1 MKYKRVKIKSLFFF
15 ASVINGIIYVF
26 FNSLSIWLTA
36 SLVNNVLV
44 DFEKLTDTHLSL
56 KNQEYISLN
65 DRLKILANDLI
76 LKETNIETL
85 KTLCLLIIL
94 IFFLKNIFLYLKNL
108 SMSYVQLRLVTNL
121 RNTLYAHLQNL
132 SLAFFDKR
140 KFGDLSSVIIHDV
153 GNLNKSISTTLHKII
168 VEPINIFAFMI
179 LLMIINSKLMF
190 IAISII
196 PLSQIIIQFIGKS
209 IRRKSRRNTKQ
220 IGGIFSI
227 ITETISSIRIVKAF
241 SMESREINRFN
252 AESWKY
258 FKLLFRS
265 SKLFHASSPIIELI
279 GVSIAVLLLWLGGLE
294 VMTEG
299 SISSED
305 FLRFMF
311 LLFAMLGPIRS
322 LSTVHIV
329 LQNGYAS
336 AERIFELLDK
346 RPHVEDS
353 GEINIK
359 SIKNNIEF
367 KNMGFKYGEEIF
379 SLTDI
384 DFKIEAGTTVALV
397 GESGSGK
404 STIVDLIP
412 RFYDVSVGSISID
425 GINIKD
431 IKIKSLRAIMGIV
444 TQETILLND
453 SIKANITYGSQ
464 FVDESSIYRSAES
477 ANALKFIKE
486 LKNGFETI
494 VGEKGVKLS
503 GGQRQR
509 IAIARAIYKNPPL
522 LILDEATSALDSKS
536 EKLVQDALVNL
547 MKNRT
552 VIVIAHR
559 LSTVRNSDQI
569 IVLNKGEMIEKGSH
583 DTLYKSKGTYNK
595 LYNIQ
600 FGKLDREHSKN

>member
-1 MKYKRVKIKSLFFF
+1 MKYKRVKIKRILKLLRPESLFFF

-241 SMESREINRFN
+241 SI
-252 AESWKY
+252 
-258 FKLLFRS
+258 
-265 SKLFHASSPIIELI
+265 
-279 GVSIAVLLLWLGGLE
+279 
-294 VMTEG
+294 
-299 SISSED
+299 
-305 FLRFMF
+305 
-311 LLFAMLGPIRS
+311 
-322 LSTVHIV
+322 
-329 LQNGYAS
+329 
-336 AERIFELLDK
+336 
-346 RPHVEDS
+346 
-353 GEINIK
+353 
-359 SIKNNIEF
+359 
-367 KNMGFKYGEEIF
+367 
-379 SLTDI
+379 
-384 DFKIEAGTTVALV
+384 
-397 GESGSGK
+397 
-404 STIVDLIP
+404 
-412 RFYDVSVGSISID
+412 
-425 GINIKD
+425 
-431 IKIKSLRAIMGIV
+431 
-444 TQETILLND
+444 
-453 SIKANITYGSQ
+453 
-464 FVDESSIYRSAES
+464 
-477 ANALKFIKE
+477 
-486 LKNGFETI
+486 
-494 VGEKGVKLS
+494 
-503 GGQRQR
+503 
-509 IAIARAIYKNPPL
+509 
-522 LILDEATSALDSKS
+522 
-536 EKLVQDALVNL
+536 
-547 MKNRT
+547 
-552 VIVIAHR
+552 
-559 LSTVRNSDQI
+559 
-569 IVLNKGEMIEKGSH
+569 
-583 DTLYKSKGTYNK
+583 
-595 LYNIQ
+595 
-600 FGKLDREHSKN
+600 